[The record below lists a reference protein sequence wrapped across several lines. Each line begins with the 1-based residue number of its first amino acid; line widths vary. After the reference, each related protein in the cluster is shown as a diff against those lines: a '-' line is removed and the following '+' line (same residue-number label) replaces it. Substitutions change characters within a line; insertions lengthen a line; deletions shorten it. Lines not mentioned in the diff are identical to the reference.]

1 MIIRYRYF
9 SMSTISPFHDKENGH
24 VAYRGKDC
32 IKKLFESLRGHAMKI
47 INFKN
52 KEKELLINEQ

>member
-1 MIIRYRYF
+1 
-9 SMSTISPFHDKENGH
+9 MSTISPFHDKENGH

-32 IKKLFESLRGHAMKI
+32 IKKLFESLIGHAMKI